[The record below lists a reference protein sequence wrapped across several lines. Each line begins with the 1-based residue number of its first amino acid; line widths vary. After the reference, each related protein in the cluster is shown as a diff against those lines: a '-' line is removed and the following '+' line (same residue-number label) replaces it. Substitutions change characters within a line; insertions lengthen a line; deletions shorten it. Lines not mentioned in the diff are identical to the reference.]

1 MGAPVADGASSAWEQ
16 TDGLNG
22 YRISNAALPGGWR
35 EGPLRRAGLENARPR
50 LGAGGRAATRVEASG
65 GGYRAGMGREFL
77 GVRVAGACSSNCSEH
92 DPRGHHYS
100 AAAQPQLSTA
110 TTPGRLRNGGRAH
123 TRRHMASLA
132 ARGTSWLAVR
142 PRLLL
147 VADIMPVPVLSC
159 PSRQRAAGSSSAQSS
174 G

>member
-1 MGAPVADGASSAWEQ
+1 MLLCRVAGERGPFA
-16 TDGLNG
+16 G
-22 YRISNAALPGGWR
+22 PGWR
-35 EGPLRRAGLENARPR
+35 MLAQGSGL
-50 LGAGGRAATRVEASG
+50 AGGRRLVLKLRGAAI
-65 GGYRAGMGREFL
+65 GREWGGNFSASASPGPL
-77 GVRVAGACSSNCSEH
+77 NCSEPE
-92 DPRGHHYS
+92 PRSHHYS
-100 AAAQPQLSTA
+100 AAAQPQRSTA